1 MSKITKV
8 ITRDGSITY
17 HNAVVDEHY
26 HTMSGA
32 FEEAVEK
39 HLIPSTLLDK
49 ITTQDD
55 VVIADVCFGLGYN
68 SIAALARVWELDPTQ
83 HITLFAFENDSE
95 ILSKIKEIDFPP
107 SYHLAAIKL
116 LHLLK
121 HGSYEDE
128 TLSATFFSGD
138 AQEELKRLAN
148 NSVDV
153 VFFDPFSP
161 KKQPDMWTVELFST
175 LYAAMKKGG
184 VLTTYSC
191 ARMVRENMKTAGFRT
206 VDGPVVGRTSPSTV
220 AWK

>member
-1 MSKITKV
+1 MGTITKV

-17 HNAVVDEHY
+17 HNSDVDEHY
-26 HTMSGA
+26 HTLSGA

-49 ITTQDD
+49 ITTQED

-68 SIAALARVWELDPTQ
+68 SIAALARVWEVNPSQ
-83 HITLFAFENDSE
+83 HITLFAFENDPE
-95 ILSKIKEIDFPP
+95 ILSKIKEIDFPQP
-107 SYHLAAIKL
+107 YHYAVAKL
-116 LHLLK
+116 LQLLQ
-121 HGSYEDE
+121 HGTYEDD
-128 TLSATFFSGD
+128 TLSATFFLGD

-161 KKQPDMWTVELFST
+161 KKQPDMWTIELFST
-175 LYAAMKKGG
+175 LYAAMKQGG

-191 ARMVRENMKTAGFRT
+191 ARIVREHLAAAGFT
-206 VDGPVVGRTSPSTV
+206 ASDGPVVGRTSPSTI
-220 AWK
+220 AKK